1 MGKLVVLMIT
11 AFIDMAGVLM
21 VVPLLPFYA
30 KNMGAGGF
38 VVGALVASF
47 AIAQII
53 SAPMWGRFS
62 DRYGRRPALL
72 VGLGAS
78 AVAYIIFAYADSL
91 FLLFL
96 SRLVQG
102 AGGGTVG
109 VIQAYVTDA
118 VEPKDRA
125 RALGWLSAATN
136 AGVAIGPVI
145 GSASTHF
152 SHRAPGFL
160 AAGLCV
166 INVIFAAKFLVETH
180 DTVEA
185 KKQPQKKGR
194 SREAAWHVIRNSS
207 EPKARLIWIYA
218 IGMGAFMGMNAIL
231 ALFLAARFGVTE
243 KTIGF
248 FYLYIGVISIVTRA
262 GILGRAVDKFGE
274 PRLSRLGMTLL
285 AIGLVTLPFIHRF
298 IDAPALGQTLN
309 GEVPVTFKVVVSFI
323 PILATVALIPLGTA
337 FTFPC
342 VTALLSRVIP
352 SNERGL
358 WMGLQQT
365 FGGIARVVFP
375 LLAGFLFDRM
385 IALPFLVSATL
396 VIGTIFLGLGME
408 EYTKPKPPPEI
419 VEISAA

>member
-78 AVAYIIFAYADSL
+78 AVAYIIFSYADSL

-207 EPKARLIWIYA
+207 EPKARLIWIYS

-262 GILGRAVDKFGE
+262 GILGRAVDRFGE
-274 PRLSRLGMTLL
+274 PKLSRLGMTLL

-309 GEVPVTFKVVVSFI
+309 GQVPVTFKVVVSFI
-323 PILATVALIPLGTA
+323 PILAAVALIPLGTA

-396 VIGTIFLGLGME
+396 VVGTIFLGLGMD
-408 EYTKPKPPPEI
+408 EYTKPKPPPE
-419 VEISAA
+419 VEVVSPA

>member
-1 MGKLVVLMIT
+1 
-11 AFIDMAGVLM
+11 
-21 VVPLLPFYA
+21 
-30 KNMGAGGF
+30 
-38 VVGALVASF
+38 
-47 AIAQII
+47 
-53 SAPMWGRFS
+53 MWGRFS

-78 AVAYIIFAYADSL
+78 AVAYIIFSYADSL

-207 EPKARLIWIYA
+207 EPKARLIWIYS

-262 GILGRAVDKFGE
+262 GILGRAVDRFGE
-274 PRLSRLGMTLL
+274 PKLSRLGMTLL
-285 AIGLVTLPFIHRF
+285 AVGLVTLPFIHRF

-309 GEVPVTFKVVVSFI
+309 GQVPVTFKVVVSFI
-323 PILATVALIPLGTA
+323 PILAAVALIPLGTA

-396 VIGTIFLGLGME
+396 VVGTIFLGLGMD
-408 EYTKPKPPPEI
+408 EYTKPKPPPE
-419 VEISAA
+419 VEVVSPA

>member
-47 AIAQII
+47 AVAQLV

-62 DRYGRRPALL
+62 DKYGRRPALL

-78 AVAYIIFAYADSL
+78 AIAYVIFAYSNSL

-96 SRLVQG
+96 SRIVQG

-152 SHRAPGFL
+152 NHRAPGFL

-166 INVIFAAKFLVETH
+166 LNVIFAAKYLIESH
-180 DTVEA
+180 DMVDA
-185 KKQPQKKGR
+185 KKPQKKGR
-194 SREAAWHVIRNSS
+194 SREAAWHGTRNSR

-262 GILGRAVDKFGE
+262 GILGRAVDRFGE

-285 AIGLVTLPFIHRF
+285 TIGLVAMPFIHRF
-298 IDAPALGQTLN
+298 IDA
-309 GEVPVTFKVVVSFI
+309 
-323 PILATVALIPLGTA
+323 
-337 FTFPC
+337 
-342 VTALLSRVIP
+342 
-352 SNERGL
+352 
-358 WMGLQQT
+358 
-365 FGGIARVVFP
+365 
-375 LLAGFLFDRM
+375 
-385 IALPFLVSATL
+385 
-396 VIGTIFLGLGME
+396 
-408 EYTKPKPPPEI
+408 
-419 VEISAA
+419 

>member
-1 MGKLVVLMIT
+1 
-11 AFIDMAGVLM
+11 
-21 VVPLLPFYA
+21 
-30 KNMGAGGF
+30 
-38 VVGALVASF
+38 
-47 AIAQII
+47 
-53 SAPMWGRFS
+53 MWGRFS

-78 AVAYIIFAYADSL
+78 AFAYVIFAYADSI

-96 SRLVQG
+96 SRIVQG

-145 GSASTHF
+145 GSASTHI
-152 SHRAPGFL
+152 SHRAPGL
-160 AAGLCV
+160 VAAVLCV
-166 INVIFAAKFLVETH
+166 VNVIFASKYLVESH
-180 DTVEA
+180 DMAEA
-185 KKQPQKKGR
+185 KKNPQKKGR
-194 SREAAWHVIRNSS
+194 SREAVWHVITNSS

-262 GILGRAVDKFGE
+262 GILGRMVDKYGE
-274 PRLSRLGMTLL
+274 PRLSRLGMSLL
-285 AIGLVTLPFIHRF
+285 ALGLIAMPFVHKF
-298 IDAPALGQTLN
+298 IDAHALGRALN
-309 GEVPVTFKVVVSFI
+309 GEIPVTVKVVVSFI
-323 PILATVALIPLGTA
+323 PILAAVALIPLGTA

-352 SNERGL
+352 ANERGL

-365 FGGIARVVFP
+365 FGGTARVVFP

-385 IALPFLVSATL
+385 IELPFLVSAAL
-396 VIGTIFLGLGME
+396 VLSTIVLGLGME
-408 EYTKPKPPPEI
+408 EYTKPKPPPE
-419 VEISAA
+419 VEISPA